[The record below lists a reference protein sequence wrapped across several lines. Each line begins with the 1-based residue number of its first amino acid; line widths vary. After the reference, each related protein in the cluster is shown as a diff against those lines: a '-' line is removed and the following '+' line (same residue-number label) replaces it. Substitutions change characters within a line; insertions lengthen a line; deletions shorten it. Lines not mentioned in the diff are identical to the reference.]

1 MCNFR
6 PLTKRYG
13 AGKRDMNVKPVY
25 KPTITENTVRPNMAV
40 KCSAL
45 GKWFDYAG
53 LTYFLLPALSL
64 FVPICKHI
72 SLE

>member
-1 MCNFR
+1 
-6 PLTKRYG
+6 
-13 AGKRDMNVKPVY
+13 MNVKPVY

-53 LTYFLLPALSL
+53 LTYFLLLALSL